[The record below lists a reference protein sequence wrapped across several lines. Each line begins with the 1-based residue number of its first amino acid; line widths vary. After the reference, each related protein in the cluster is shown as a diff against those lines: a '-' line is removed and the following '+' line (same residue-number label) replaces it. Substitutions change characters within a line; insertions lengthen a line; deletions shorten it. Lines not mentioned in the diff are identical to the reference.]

1 MTSGTL
7 LKITSVWVISC
18 PARRAII
25 NWIHTPSETKAPE
38 DFSSVC
44 CENQESVF
52 SKALICFVFITLS
65 HLFAV
70 LIVKSVP
77 RALRGTRTSVMM
89 KVKKRARMR
98 AKPPG
103 PTLLLQRGVQPN
115 VTFISA
121 EAAVGMQPPKASP
134 AFWQAASLASGGAT
148 DAFIMWEVQ
157 NVAPDKN
164 EDSGVIGQNICFQWA
179 LLWTTL
185 GMNSWFSFSCIY
197 GKGITCV

>member
-1 MTSGTL
+1 MRLKL
-7 LKITSVWVISC
+7 LKISAQSAVK
-18 PARRAII
+18 
-25 NWIHTPSETKAPE
+25 TK
-38 DFSSVC
+38 
-44 CENQESVF
+44 NLF
-52 SKALICFVFITLS
+52 SKGLICFVFITLS

-70 LIVKSVP
+70 LIVKSVLQ
-77 RALRGTRTSVMM
+77 ALGTRTSVMM

-103 PTLLLQRGVQPN
+103 PTLLLQRGVLPN

-148 DAFIMWEVQ
+148 DALIMWEVQ

-164 EDSGVIGQNICFQWA
+164 EDSRVIGENICCRWV

-185 GMNSWFSFSCIY
+185 GIYLWISFSFIY
-197 GKGITCV
+197 GKGIIMCLITFTWNTSIKLQ